1 MPLNESS
8 GLIEPGVVAMY
19 HGKTWWAS
27 PAQACESAFFSC
39 GFLKRQTLKLDR
51 EGKEA
56 LQSWTVNVN
65 IFYTQNKNMY
75 VKISFIQ
82 RVTFKVATA
91 SVDI

>member
-1 MPLNESS
+1 MWKYCGQCLLRPARADQSEQSALF
-8 GLIEPGVVAMY
+8 
-19 HGKTWWAS
+19 S
-27 PAQACESAFFSC
+27 P
-39 GFLKRQTLKLDR
+39 GFLKRQALKLDR

-56 LQSWTVNVN
+56 LQSWTVHVN